1 MNSLKLAGL
10 ALLLC
15 LTCGKAAAA
24 PQGAIRIQDDL
35 YRAVNGAWIEATVI
49 PANRSEAYGA
59 ELPDVVDRRVRG
71 IVEELSARPQ
81 RAASAERKAGS
92 YYKAY
97 LDTERIDRAG
107 LGPVRRLLAQVDAIG
122 DAGALAQWMGHAQG
136 RIETP
141 LWLWG
146 GFADFKDPG
155 RNRVMM
161 WQGGLGLPSRDYYLA
176 LDDAGMGKARAAYL
190 EYLTRLAVLAGLP
203 QPARVAARVMA
214 LESRIA
220 AVQLPLE
227 QARDPGRMYTLMN
240 AQELLQR
247 APGIDWPAFMRAA
260 NIPVAERVM
269 VAQHATATA
278 IAALFAE
285 LPLADWKMYFKLR
298 SLDEA
303 APVLPRAFRDA
314 HFAFRG
320 TALAGTTAP
329 ALRADAAIIETSAA
343 MGEALGKAYVERY
356 FPPAHKARIRGMVE
370 NLLAAYREMIE
381 ESGWMTPTTRERAL
395 AKLAGYKAKIGHPD
409 TWHDYAGLEVRE
421 GDALGNRHRARRYA
435 WELKAAQAGKPMD
448 RAAWAMSPI
457 AVNAF
462 YDPMLNEINLPAGLL
477 QAPLFDMDADDAANY
492 GGIGAQIAHEISHGF
507 DTMGAQFD
515 GDGVMRNWWSD
526 ADRKAFEEIGQ
537 RLQAQY
543 SSYEA
548 MPGKYVNG
556 AMTLAENMAD
566 LTGLQIAFKAYQRAV
581 GSKPRTVA
589 DGYTGEQRFFLSY
602 AQSWRKKAR
611 PERVL
616 QLLASDPHAPNEFRA
631 NGPAVNV
638 DGFHQAFGTQ
648 PGDAMFKPAAQRI
661 RSW

>member
-1 MNSLKLAGL
+1 MKLLKRAGL
-10 ALLLC
+10 LLLAS
-15 LTCGKAAAA
+15 LSAGAGAAETHAA
-24 PQGAIRIQDDL
+24 DRIQDDL
-35 YRAVNGAWIEATVI
+35 YRAVNGGWIEATVI
-49 PANRSEAYGA
+49 PANRSESYGA
-59 ELPDVVDRRVRG
+59 ELPDVVDRRVRR
-71 IVEELSARPQ
+71 ILEE
-81 RAASAERKAGS
+81 RAAKPQPAGSIERKTGS

-97 LDTERIDRAG
+97 LDTARIDKAG
-107 LGPVRRLLAQVDAIG
+107 MAPLRQLLAQIDAIG
-122 DAGALAQWMGHAQG
+122 NRTALAQWMGQVQG

-155 RNRVMM
+155 MNRVMM

-176 LDDAGMGKARAAYL
+176 PNDPAMTKARAAYQD
-190 EYLTRLAVLAGLP
+190 YLSRLAALAGLA
-203 QPARVAARVMA
+203 QPAEVAARVMA

-220 AVQLPLE
+220 AFQLPLE
-227 QARDPGRMYTLMN
+227 QARDPALMYNLMD
-240 AQELLQR
+240 AQELLQH
-247 APGIDWPAFMRAA
+247 APGIDWPAFMQAA
-260 NIPVAERVM
+260 SMPPGERVM
-269 VAQHATATA
+269 VAQRAPATA

-285 LPLADWKMYFKLR
+285 LPLEEWKLYFKLR

-314 HFAFRG
+314 RFAFRG
-320 TALAGTTAP
+320 TVLAGTTAP
-329 ALRADAAIIETSAA
+329 TPRADAAIMETSAA
-343 MGEALGKAYVERY
+343 MGEALGKAYVARH

-381 ESGWMTPTTRERAL
+381 ESSWMTQATREQAL
-395 AKLAGYKAKIGHPD
+395 AKLARYKAKIGHPD
-409 TWHDYAGLEVRE
+409 TWHDFAGLEVRD

-435 WELKAAQAGKPMD
+435 WERKAAQAGKPMD
-448 RAAWAMSPI
+448 RAAWAMPAI

-477 QAPLFDMDADDAANY
+477 QAPLFDMHADDAANY
-492 GGIGAQIAHEISHGF
+492 GGIGVQIAHEISHGF

-543 SSYEA
+543 SGYEA

-566 LTGLQIAFKAYQRAV
+566 LTGLQIAFKAYQRTAAGKPAAV
-581 GSKPRTVA
+581 VG
-589 DGYTGEQRFFLSY
+589 GYTGEQRFFLSY

-648 PGDAMFKPAAQRI
+648 PGDRMFKPAAQRI
-661 RSW
+661 RTW